1 MFSIE
6 LTGEEAEKAK
16 AKAVERR
23 AKADE
28 RSAAAKAAY
37 KAAFVSADFDKD
49 RLITHIMPEDFG
61 GAVILR
67 VPGAERWAM
76 HQKRLLAASSSEGKK
91 ADPVA
96 VIAGIVEDPGLLVH
110 PPLAELQQWRD
121 AYPGLYTTVH
131 EAIST
136 RCGGEAAGKG

>member
-6 LTGEEAEKAK
+6 LTGDEADKAK

-23 AKADE
+23 AKADG
-28 RSAAAKAAY
+28 RSAAAKEAY
-37 KAAFVSADFDKD
+37 KAAFVAADFDKD
-49 RLITHIMPEDFG
+49 RLVVHIMPEDFG

-76 HQKRLLAASSSEGKK
+76 HQKRLLAATSSEGKK

-96 VIAGIVEDPGLLVH
+96 VIAGIVEDQGLLVH
-110 PPLAELQQWRD
+110 PALADLQQWRD
-121 AYPGLYTTVH
+121 VYPGLYTTIH

>member
-1 MFSIE
+1 MFTIE
-6 LTGEEAEKAK
+6 LTGDEAEKAK
-16 AKAVERR
+16 AKEAERKT
-23 AKADE
+23 KAAE
-28 RSAAAKAAY
+28 RSAAAQVAY
-37 KAAFVSADFDKD
+37 KSAIAGVDYDRD
-49 RLITHIMPEDFG
+49 RLVAHVMPENFG

-76 HQKRLLAASSSEGKK
+76 HQKRLLAATSSEGKK

-110 PPLAELQQWRD
+110 PALADLQQWRD
-121 AYPGLYTTVH
+121 AYPGLYTTIH